1 MTCFTKRIK
10 QKERVGGNQI
20 VWGCSG
26 GCWTPKR
33 SAVTVGGGQAEGR
46 LVRYFGLRFCG
57 VFEAPR
63 PREDPGRRPR
73 SLRSPSTPP
82 TPLPG
87 PSQGRQE
94 AGPELPAAS
103 QRPPCS
109 HPTAEAAQSTLG
121 LPTTPDPPPPQNP
134 HRGAGRTAPSRRGA
148 ERPRPPQ
155 PGSGAGPGRASG
167 EGGGGKG
174 GRVAAAGPEVS
185 GSL

>member
-1 MTCFTKRIK
+1 M
-10 QKERVGGNQI
+10 
-20 VWGCSG
+20 WGCSG

-73 SLRSPSTPP
+73 SLRSPNTPSTPP

-94 AGPELPAAS
+94 AGPELPAS

-121 LPTTPDPPPPQNP
+121 LPKTPDPSPPPNP
-134 HRGAGRTAPSRRGA
+134 SPRGRADRTIETRRRAAPAASTRKR
-148 ERPRPPQ
+148 
-155 PGSGAGPGRASG
+155 SGARKG
-167 EGGGGKG
+167 ERGGGGG
-174 GRVAAAGPEVS
+174 
-185 GSL
+185 